1 MVLSPALDQE
11 EVDGTLERIHGII
24 TGTGG
29 ELTNQE
35 NWGMRRLA
43 YPIQDYTEGN
53 YFLTRFTTD
62 PEQTRPLENAIGLSE
77 DILRHLLVRVEN

>member
-11 EVDGTLERIHGII
+11 EVDGTMERIHGII
-24 TGTGG
+24 TGAGG

-35 NWGMRRLA
+35 SWGMRRLA

-53 YFLTRFTTD
+53 YFLTQFTTD
-62 PEQTRPLENAIGLSE
+62 PDRTRPLENALGLSE
-77 DILRHLLVRVEN
+77 DILRHLLIRIDN